1 MTVRP
6 LVLSDYPAL
15 RKMYEAQGFG
25 YDFPDLT
32 GPMMEC
38 VHVVVDDQ
46 GQPLCAVAAERIAQ
60 IYFLAGDFGPPHARL
75 HAIRIL
81 HESVVADLKRKG
93 YGEANAFLPPSI
105 ADRFGRW
112 LTRRFGWG
120 DNWSSKCLKL

>member
-1 MTVRP
+1 VTVRK
-6 LVLSDYPAL
+6 LQESDIPTL
-15 RKMYEAQGFG
+15 KSMYQAQGFG

-38 VHVVVDDQ
+38 VHVVVDDE
-46 GQPLCAVAAERIAQ
+46 GRLLCAVAAERIAQ

-75 HAIRIL
+75 HAIRML
-81 HESVVADLKRKG
+81 HESMGTELRQKG